1 MDTLGGLESGEK
13 YRLQVPG
20 LGYDL
25 EIPYVQVPA
34 QGHRLK
40 IASLNLV
47 GQIRFNRDLGRLMAD
62 KIRAVIPDLTGL
74 AILTAVEKA
83 LQLTQVVAMELGVD
97 VVAVAYN
104 RIKPHMEADRR
115 PVIQAGV
122 DSITSGDKFLAIYER
137 DMNILARA
145 VNGVIIIDDVVS
157 TGGTILGLVDL
168 LEEVLRHTGGGE
180 LRVRGI
186 FCVAQEGQ
194 AHPLL
199 PASVHSLAVLPDPV
213 GV

>member
-13 YRLQVPG
+13 YHLKVPG

-25 EIPYVQVPA
+25 EIPYVQVPG
-34 QGHRLK
+34 QGDRLK

-47 GQIRFNRDLGRLMAD
+47 GQIRFNQDLGRLLAD
-62 KIRAVIPDLTGL
+62 KIRSVIPDMTGL

-97 VVAVAYN
+97 AVAVAYN
-104 RIKPHMEADRR
+104 RVKPHMEADRR

-145 VNGVIIIDDVVS
+145 GQGVIIIDDVVS

-168 LEEVLRHTGGGE
+168 LEEVLRHVGQGE
-180 LRVRGI
+180 PNVRGI

-199 PASVHSLAVLPDPV
+199 PAPVHSLAFLPDPV
-213 GV
+213 RV